1 MPEHHSYVIEVG
13 ELAAGIIVRDSR
25 RYRFYA
31 SDPRFGALEGR
42 AFGGPE
48 AAWAAARSLL
58 RRGAERRR
66 GAGAT

>member
-13 ELAAGIIVRDSR
+13 ELAAGIVVRDSR

-31 SDPRFGALEGR
+31 SDPRFGALEGA

-48 AAWAAARSLL
+48 AAGAAARSLL
-58 RRGAERRR
+58 RNGSVRRR
-66 GAGAT
+66 RARGP